1 MMAQALPA
9 LGGIGLFLLGMKIMT
24 DALREAAG
32 PGLRRLLSRFT
43 TTPLTGV
50 ASGAMTTAVIQS
62 SSATTVMTVG
72 FVGAGLLSF
81 PHALGVIYGANIGT
95 TVTGWMVSLVGFKL
109 KLGTL
114 SMGLLFIASLA
125 LLLFE
130 GRIARVG
137 RVGRIAAGF
146 CLLFIGL
153 DMMQDGMGG
162 AADWLH
168 PNRLPHGTAGAVLM
182 AGIGLAITVVMQS
195 SSAAVAVVLVL
206 LGNDTLTLMQ
216 AAAAVI
222 GMNVGTTFTALL
234 AAVGGSRAMQQTAMA
249 NLLFNLGT
257 TALAFPLLWILSG
270 VLHSIAL
277 SVGTDTALVLFHTTF
292 NLLGTVSFL
301 PLTARF
307 AHAVEWLLPDAAT
320 DRAPALDPRL
330 LSDEGSAMQVAH
342 SVVHWAAR
350 QLFTAYANALG
361 PQRDLRA
368 LSALEPRL
376 TPVLEDLKAY
386 LAQITV
392 PRHKPTEAAAY
403 AALMHQVDHLD
414 RLLHQSAKRGFITA
428 LHRHPATSRPALWF
442 ATCLSPRT
450 GLTLA
455 QTGGHM
461 ARMTPIIDKRVHRH
475 RRRLLLGEHV
485 GLYSV
490 QDTFDITD
498 AMRWLLRIIHNVQR
512 IGDYDATVDQALGQT
527 KPPAPDS

>member
-1 MMAQALPA
+1 MMAQAFPA

-43 TTPLTGV
+43 TTPLTGTV
-50 ASGAMTTAVIQS
+50 SGALTTAVIQS

-109 KLGTL
+109 KLGTV
-114 SMGLLFIASLA
+114 SMGLLFAASLA
-125 LLLFE
+125 LLLSQ
-130 GRIARVG
+130 GRIARI
-137 RVGRIAAGF
+137 GRIVAGF

-162 AADWLH
+162 AAAWLQ
-168 PNRLPHGTAGAVLM
+168 PDRLPDGLTGAVVM
-182 AGIGLAITVVMQS
+182 AGLGLAITVAMQS

-216 AAAAVI
+216 AVAAVI

-234 AAVGGSRAMQQTAMA
+234 AALGGSRAMQQTAVA

-257 TALAFPLLWILSG
+257 TVLAFPLLWVLSG
-270 VLHSIAL
+270 VLHSVAL
-277 SVGTDTALVLFHTTF
+277 RMGADTALVLFHTAF
-292 NLLGTVSFL
+292 NLLGAAVFL
-301 PLTARF
+301 PLTTAF
-307 AHAVEWLLPDAAT
+307 SHAVERLLPEPSAHHP
-320 DRAPALDPRL
+320 PALDPRL
-330 LSDEGSAMQVAH
+330 LSDEGSAMQAAH
-342 SVVHWAAR
+342 SVMSWAAKH
-350 QLFTAYANALG
+350 LFAAYADALG

-368 LSALEPRL
+368 LSALAPRL
-376 TPVLEDLKAY
+376 APVLEDLKSY
-386 LAQITV
+386 LARITV
-392 PRHKPTEAAAY
+392 PRGKPTEAAAY

-414 RLLHQSAKRGFITA
+414 RLLAQSAKRPFIPA
-428 LHRHPATSRPALWF
+428 LHRHPATARPVVWF
-442 ATCLSPRT
+442 ATCLSPHK
-450 GLTLA
+450 GLTLT
-455 QTGGHM
+455 QTGNRM
-461 ARMTPIIDKRVHRH
+461 ARMVPIVDQRVHRH
-475 RRRLLLGEHV
+475 RRGLLLGEHV

-512 IGDYDATVDQALGQT
+512 IGDYDATVNQALGQA
-527 KPPAPDS
+527 KPPAPDR

>member
-43 TTPLTGV
+43 TTPLTGA
-50 ASGAMTTAVIQS
+50 ASGALTTAVIQS

-81 PHALGVIYGANIGT
+81 SHALGVIYGANIGT

-114 SMGLLFIASLA
+114 SMGLLFVASLA
-125 LLLFE
+125 LLLSE
-130 GRIARVG
+130 GRIARI
-137 RVGRIAAGF
+137 GRIVAGF

-162 AADWLH
+162 AAEWLQ
-168 PNRLPHGTAGAVLM
+168 PDRLPDGLPGAVVM
-182 AGIGLAITVVMQS
+182 AGLGLAITVAMQS

-234 AAVGGSRAMQQTAMA
+234 AALGGSRAMQQTAVA

-257 TALAFPLLWILSG
+257 TVLAFPLLWGMSG
-270 VLHSIAL
+270 GLHSIAL
-277 SVGTDTALVLFHTTF
+277 RMGADTALVLFHTAF
-292 NLLGTVSFL
+292 NLLGAAVFL
-301 PLTARF
+301 PLTTAF
-307 AHAVEWLLPDAAT
+307 SHAVERLLPEPAAH
-320 DRAPALDPRL
+320 RPPALDPRL
-330 LSDEGSAMQVAH
+330 LSDEGSAMQAAH
-342 SVVHWAAR
+342 SVMSWAAK
-350 QLFTAYANALG
+350 QLFAAYADALG

-368 LSALEPRL
+368 LSALAPRL
-376 TPVLEDLKAY
+376 APVLEDLKSY
-386 LAQITV
+386 LARITV
-392 PRHKPTEAAAY
+392 PRGKPTEAKAY

-414 RLLHQSAKRGFITA
+414 RLLGQSAKRRFIPA
-428 LHRHPATSRPALWF
+428 LHRHPVTARPAIWF
-442 ATCLSPRT
+442 ATCLSPHK
-450 GLTLA
+450 GLTLT
-455 QTGGHM
+455 QTGKRM
-461 ARMTPIIDKRVHRH
+461 ARMAPIVDKRVHRH
-475 RRRLLLGEHV
+475 RRGLLLGEHV

-498 AMRWLLRIIHNVQR
+498 AMRWLLRIIHNVER
-512 IGDYDATVDQALGQT
+512 IGDYDAAVNQALGQA
-527 KPPAPDS
+527 KPPAPDR

>member
-1 MMAQALPA
+1 MLAQALPA

-125 LLLFE
+125 LLLAE

-137 RVGRIAAGF
+137 RIVAGF

-153 DMMQDGMGG
+153 DMMQDGMSG
-162 AADWLH
+162 AADLLN
-168 PNRLPHGTAGAVLM
+168 PNRLPDGVAGAVLM

-234 AAVGGSRAMQQTAMA
+234 AAVGGSRAMQQTAVA

-270 VLHSIAL
+270 VLQSIAL
-277 SVGTDTALVLFHTTF
+277 RMGADTALVLFHTAF
-292 NLLGTVSFL
+292 NLLGTIAFL

-307 AHAVEWLLPDAAT
+307 SRAVEWLLPDAAT
-320 DRAPALDPRL
+320 HRAPALDPRL
-330 LSDEGSAMQVAH
+330 LSDEGSAMQMAH
-342 SVVHWAAR
+342 SVVHWAA
-350 QLFTAYANALG
+350 QQVFTAYANGLG
-361 PQRDLRA
+361 PRRDLRA
-368 LSALEPRL
+368 LSALAPRL

-392 PRHKPTEAAAY
+392 PRDKPTEAAAY

-414 RLLHQSAKRGFITA
+414 RLLQQSAKRGFITA
-428 LHRHPATSRPALWF
+428 LHRHPATARPALWF

-461 ARMTPIIDKRVHRH
+461 ARMKPIVDKRVHRH
-475 RRRLLLGEHV
+475 RRGLLLGEHV

-512 IGDYDATVDQALGQT
+512 IGDYDATVDQALGQS